1 MSQRQRAKTQGSSLK
16 VAWQGIPWKHVHRHV
31 FRLQK
36 RIYRATQRGDVRT
49 VHKLQKLL
57 VKSWYAR
64 LLAVRRI
71 TQDNRGKHTAGIDGA
86 KSLTPPQRW
95 QLANEIRLNGK
106 ANALRRIWIPKRG
119 SATDKRPLGIP
130 TQADRARQT
139 LVRQAL
145 EPEWEAKLS
154 PHTYGFRPGRSCHDA
169 IGAIFTAIRFR
180 PQYALKIDI
189 AKCFD
194 RIDHQAL
201 LAKVQAPPL
210 IRRQLKAWLQ
220 AGILEDDH
228 LSPTTAGT
236 PQGGSCSPLLALIA
250 LHGMEEAITQLH
262 PHARIIAYADDGVV
276 LHEERRVLEHCQELL
291 KTWLAKIG
299 LSLNDAKC
307 SIRHTLEGD
316 QPGFAFLGFDIRQY
330 RVGKHQ
336 SGKGPGGHGQLGHK
350 TLIKPA
356 KANVK
361 DHLEELGQIIKRGKA
376 LSQGLVICQ
385 LNPKIQGWANYY
397 RTGVSQ
403 AVYNRLDHLTW
414 IKLRH
419 WARWRHPR
427 KSIGWVTR
435 RYWHR
440 LGARLT
446 FATSA
451 TDPEAVHL
459 RAHSEVTI
467 TRHVKVQG
475 NRSPYDGDWV
485 YWSTRQGRHPMVSSK
500 LARLLKAQRGRCRYC
515 GLFFQHDDRIEVDHI
530 NGNHR
535 DSRFANLQALHG
547 HCHDVKTREH
557 QDYLPPGLR
566 DKHQDTEERRE
577 VKATRAVLEQW

>member
-1 MSQRQRAKTQGSSLK
+1 MSQRQRAKTQGDSLK
-16 VAWQGIPWKHVHRHV
+16 VAWQGIPWKKVHRHV

-95 QLANEIRLNGK
+95 RVAEESRLDGN
-106 ANALRRIWIPKRG
+106 ASALRRIWIPKRG
-119 SATDKRPLGIP
+119 STTDKRPLGIP

-139 LVRQAL
+139 VVRQAL

-169 IGAIFTAIRFR
+169 IGAIFTAIRCR

-189 AKCFD
+189 AKCCD
-194 RIDHQAL
+194 RIDHRAL
-201 LAKVQAPPL
+201 WAKVQALPL
-210 IRRQLKAWLQ
+210 IRRQLHAWLQ

-228 LSPTTAGT
+228 LNPTTAGT
-236 PQGGSCSPLLALIA
+236 PQGGSGSPLLALIA
-250 LHGMEEAITQLH
+250 LHGMDEAITQVY
-262 PHARIIAYADDGVV
+262 PHARVIAYADDGVV
-276 LHEERRVLEHCQELL
+276 LHEDRQVLEHGQELL

-299 LSLNDAKC
+299 LSLNDAKGR
-307 SIRHTLEGD
+307 IRHTWEGE

-336 SGKGPGGHGQLGHK
+336 SGKGPGGHGRLGHK

-356 KANVK
+356 KANVQ
-361 DHLEELGQIIKRGKA
+361 DHLAELGQIIKRGKA
-376 LSQGLVICQ
+376 LPQGLLIRQ
-385 LNPKIQGWANYY
+385 LNPQSAGWANYY

-403 AVYNRLDHLTW
+403 AIYNRLDHLTW

-427 KSIGWVTR
+427 KSLAWVTR

-440 LGARLT
+440 VGARLT

-485 YWSTRQGRHPMVSSK
+485 YWSTRQGRHPSVSAR
-500 LARLLKAQRGRCRYC
+500 LARLLKAQRGQCRSC
-515 GLFFQHDDRIEVDHI
+515 GLFFQPDDRIEVDHI

-535 DSRFANLQALHG
+535 DSRSANLQALHG
-547 HCHDVKTREH
+547 HCHDVKTRE
-557 QDYLPPGLR
+557 QRDYLPPGLR

-577 VKATRAVLEQW
+577 AKATRAVLEQW

>member
-1 MSQRQRAKTQGSSLK
+1 MSQRPCAKTQGSSLK
-16 VAWQGIPWKHVHRHV
+16 VAWQGIPWKKVHRHV

-71 TQDNRGKHTAGIDGA
+71 TQDNRGKHTAGIDGV

-95 QLANEIRLNGK
+95 RLANEIHLDGT
-106 ANALRRIWIPKRG
+106 ATALRRIWIPKRG
-119 SATDKRPLGIP
+119 STTEKRPLGIP

-139 LVRQAL
+139 VVRQAL

-169 IGAIFTAIRFR
+169 VGAIFTTIRFR
-180 PQYALKIDI
+180 PQHALKLDI

-194 RIDHQAL
+194 RINHQAL
-201 LAKVQAPPL
+201 LAKVQAPPR
-210 IRRQLKAWLQ
+210 IRRQLKAWLK

-250 LHGMEEAITQLH
+250 LHGMEEAITRVY
-262 PHARIIAYADDGVV
+262 PSARVITYADDGVV
-276 LHEERRVLEHCQELL
+276 LHEERQVLEHAQELL
-291 KTWLAKIG
+291 KPWLAEMG
-299 LSLNDAKC
+299 LSLNKAKS
-307 SIRHTLEGD
+307 SIRHTLEGE
-316 QPGFAFLGFDIRQY
+316 QPGFEFLGFAIRQY
-330 RVGKHQ
+330 RVGKYH
-336 SGKGPGGHGQLGHK
+336 SGKGPGGHERLGFK

-356 KANVK
+356 KAKVK
-361 DHLEELGQIIKRGKA
+361 DHLAELGRIIKRGKA
-376 LSQGLVICQ
+376 LSQGQLIRQ
-385 LNPKIQGWANYY
+385 LNPPIRGWANYY
-397 RTGVSQ
+397 RSVVSQ
-403 AVYNRLDHLTW
+403 AVYERLDHFIW
-414 IKLRH
+414 VKLRH
-419 WARWRHPR
+419 WARGRHPR
-427 KSIGWVTR
+427 KSTAWALK

-451 TDPEAVHL
+451 TDPEAGHL
-459 RAHSEVTI
+459 LAHSEVSI

-485 YWSTRQGRHPMVSSK
+485 YWSTRHGRHPSVSAR
-500 LARLLKAQRGRCRYC
+500 LARLLKKQRGRCRYC
-515 GLFFQHDDRIEVDHI
+515 GLFFQHEDRIEVDHI

-535 DSRFANLQALHG
+535 DSRSANFQALHG
-547 HCHDVKTREH
+547 HCHDAKTREH
-557 QDYLPPGLR
+557 GDYLPPGVR

-577 VKATRAVLEQW
+577 TKVTCAVLEQR